1 MSHHHHHRSLS
12 RTSRTSISSAT
23 NRRSPSP
30 SSRPSQTF
38 HASIL
43 PRSMP
48 TPALVESVAG
58 GAHYAGIKVDA
69 ESPKHPHTS
78 MDRRRSSQEMAIN
91 LKADH
96 HRVMADLQELYCCRP
111 TPEIFERSWNKEAVF
126 EDPLSVCKGFHEY
139 AAQWYAMPKLFSN
152 SVTLSSRVMSSTNSP
167 NRLVYAQTQEYTY
180 RIGGQKKVIESI
192 IVVDLDE
199 EEKIV
204 KLSDQWDGKLPTWF
218 GSHFLRRVNAKVAP
232 WFVHVPNK

>member
-69 ESPKHPHTS
+69 EFPKHPHTS

-126 EDPLSVCKGFHEY
+126 EVMTIHTRFCTFSHVIHLSGPAFCLQRIPRICCAG
-139 AAQWYAMPKLFSN
+139 
-152 SVTLSSRVMSSTNSP
+152 TLCSIL
-167 NRLVYAQTQEYTY
+167 LVFLKDDTY
-180 RIGGQKKVIESI
+180 
-192 IVVDLDE
+192 
-199 EEKIV
+199 
-204 KLSDQWDGKLPTWF
+204 
-218 GSHFLRRVNAKVAP
+218 
-232 WFVHVPNK
+232 